1 MMAERMVY
9 RPSCGCEVYRIMH
22 SKPNLYRI
30 QYCPKHEAAPD
41 LYEALKLYQEHQIGT
56 GGHYCWKCAEAIN
69 KALAKAEERED
80 DQIPMDTNMAST
92 RKKMRYL

>member
-1 MMAERMVY
+1 MVKWSQKDLTNDW
-9 RPSCGCEVYRIMH
+9 RCAIL
-22 SKPNLYRI
+22 SKGGKEMEYTKEI
-30 QYCPKHEAAPD
+30 QD
-41 LYEALKLYQEHQIGT
+41 SLYEALKLYQEHQKDT

-69 KALAKAEERED
+69 KALAKAEGRKD